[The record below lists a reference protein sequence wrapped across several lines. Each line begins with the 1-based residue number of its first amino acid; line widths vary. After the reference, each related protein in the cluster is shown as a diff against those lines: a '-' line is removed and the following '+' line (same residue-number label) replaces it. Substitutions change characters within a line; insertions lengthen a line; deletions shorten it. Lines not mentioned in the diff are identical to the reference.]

1 MSVLIAVRD
10 QLWRLLHPGI
20 VTGVLM
26 GIYACARILTG
37 CSRERMLPPFIAL
50 VGRKQTPWVATWI
63 IGICTAVIG
72 LMTPFA
78 EL

>member
-1 MSVLIAVRD
+1 
-10 QLWRLLHPGI
+10 
-20 VTGVLM
+20 M

-37 CSRERMLPPFIAL
+37 CSRERMLPPFIAM
-50 VGRKQTPWVATWI
+50 VGQKQTPWVATWI